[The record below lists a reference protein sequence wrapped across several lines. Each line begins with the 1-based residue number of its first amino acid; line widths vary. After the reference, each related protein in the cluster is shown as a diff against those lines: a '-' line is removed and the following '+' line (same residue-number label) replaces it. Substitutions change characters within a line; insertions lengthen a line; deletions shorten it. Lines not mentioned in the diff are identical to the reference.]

1 MPAGNSTE
9 RRMTIMQSSC
19 LVAFL
24 ATMMATSVNAFSSPV
39 FQEQRI
45 MQKTAPSKLEGVE
58 IELPDF
64 DELFDRIQQV
74 SPLTKSAIEGRT
86 GGFVEADANDCSGLE
101 WTNIESNKRKLV
113 HQIDK
118 IDDFQGL
125 GSPIVRFRSSMKG
138 PCSGIR
144 FAHYIMDCQERG
156 KWDPQIGQVEEK
168 YPIVDLDTA
177 NICMGFG
184 KYGDCSRLGIGYC
197 QTKGTMGVTSREQLT
212 MCGIQDFAS
221 TGSTVIWGTEMEDWH
236 NHLLPEGPRHT
247 RAKSH
252 IFCTTLVPTS
262 EDSFDVEYVLQL
274 EIGGKIP
281 IWMTTPI
288 ITETVKNLFRH
299 AQKDFDSHGKGG
311 EFDKFVAENERQRNA
326 FIDRHSILMTP

>member
-1 MPAGNSTE
+1 
-9 RRMTIMQSSC
+9 MTMMQSSC

-24 ATMMATSVNAFSSPV
+24 AMMATSVNAFSSPV
-39 FQEQRI
+39 FQEQRT

-86 GGFVEADANDCSGLE
+86 GGFEEADANDSSGLK
-101 WTNIESNKRKLV
+101 WTNIESNKKKLV

-125 GSPIVRFRSSMKG
+125 GAPIVRFRSSMKG
-138 PCSGIR
+138 PCSGTR
-144 FAHYIMDCQERG
+144 FAHYIMDLQERG

-197 QTKGTMGVTSREQLT
+197 QTKGTMGITSREQLT
-212 MCGIQDFAS
+212 MCGIQDYAS

-281 IWMTTPI
+281 TWMTTPI
-288 ITETVKNLFRH
+288 VTETVKNLFRH
-299 AQKDFDSHGKGG
+299 AKKDFDSHGKGG
-311 EFDKFVAENERQRNA
+311 EFDKFVAEKERQHNA